1 MRKLLQIFILMLL
14 FINLVV
20 PIPETEFRLSS
31 CLKVKVLVVWG
42 NAYLERNLYVE
53 SDHHG
58 RCWSVNED
66 VAVLLV
72 IPTGSVLFFVLMYH
86 VLLGQT

>member
-1 MRKLLQIFILMLL
+1 MLL
-14 FINLVV
+14 FNNLGV

-31 CLKVKVLVVWG
+31 CLKGKVLVVWV
-42 NAYLERNLYVE
+42 NAYLERNWDVE
-53 SDHHG
+53 SDHRN

-66 VAVLLV
+66 VAVQLE

>member
-1 MRKLLQIFILMLL
+1 MLL
-14 FINLVV
+14 FNNLGV
-20 PIPETEFRLSS
+20 PFLKQSFGCQFRLSS
-31 CLKVKVLVVWG
+31 CLKGKVLVVWV

-66 VAVLLV
+66 VAVKLKMR
-72 IPTGSVLFFVLMYH
+72 TRSVLFF
-86 VLLGQT
+86 